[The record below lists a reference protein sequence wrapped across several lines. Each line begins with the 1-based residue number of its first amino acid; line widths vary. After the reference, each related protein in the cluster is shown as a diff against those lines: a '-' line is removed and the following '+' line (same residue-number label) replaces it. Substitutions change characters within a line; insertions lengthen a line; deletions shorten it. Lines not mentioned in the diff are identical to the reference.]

1 MTKSQFNIKISKD
14 LLVRVKRQA
23 MMSGKSLTEHITDL
37 VNNSLSEDNIQNTNL
52 SSNNKITN
60 LVINSLSDDDIQN
73 THLSSVDKIKD
84 LEKRLLSLE
93 STVRNREYLSQK
105 FKPFTNSEAINC
117 TKFMR
122 GVFYKELKK
131 RNFDNKSEAFEDFL
145 KSLQVYD
152 EINKSFSDRLKEIM
166 LSDKPSPWTGEEL
179 NELTG
184 KDKCNCLIRKGLI
197 NWTGKTECPSQQEIC
212 DKGEE
217 LLSLF

>member
-14 LLVRVKRQA
+14 LLIRVKRQA

-37 VNNSLSEDNIQNTNL
+37 V
-52 SSNNKITN
+52 K
-60 LVINSLSDDDIQN
+60 NSLSDDDIKN

-105 FKPFTNSEAINC
+105 LKPFTNSEAINC

-122 GVFYKELKK
+122 GVFYKELQK

-145 KSLQVYD
+145 QSLQVYD
-152 EINKSFSDRLKEIM
+152 ELNKSFSDRLKEIM

-179 NELTG
+179 NELCG
-184 KDKCNCLIRKGLI
+184 NDKCNCLIRKGLI

>member
-14 LLVRVKRQA
+14 LLIQIKRQA

-37 VNNSLSEDNIQNTNL
+37 ITNSLSNNNIQNTNL
-52 SSNNKITN
+52 HSFE
-60 LVINSLSDDDIQN
+60 
-73 THLSSVDKIKD
+73 KIKD

-93 STVRNREYLSQK
+93 SVVRNREYVSQNL
-105 FKPFTNSEAINC
+105 KPFTNLEAINC

-122 GVFYKELKK
+122 GVFDEELEK
-131 RNFDNKSEAFEDFL
+131 RNFENKYEAFDDFL
-145 KSLQVYD
+145 QSVQDFSQLS
-152 EINKSFSDRLKEIM
+152 KSFADRLKEIM
-166 LSDKPSPWTGEEL
+166 LSDKPSPWTGKEL

-184 KDKCNCLIRKGLI
+184 QDKCNCSIRKGLI
-197 NWTGKTECPSQQEIC
+197 DWTGKTECPSQQEIC

>member
-14 LLVRVKRQA
+14 LLIRVKRQA

-37 VNNSLSEDNIQNTNL
+37 VT
-52 SSNNKITN
+52 
-60 LVINSLSDDDIQN
+60 NSLSDDDIQN

-152 EINKSFSDRLKEIM
+152 ELNKSFSDRLKEIM
-166 LSDKPSPWTGEEL
+166 LSEKPSPWTGKEL

-184 KDKCNCLIRKGLI
+184 EDKCNCSIRKDLI
-197 NWTGKTECPSQQEIC
+197 NFTGITDCPSQQEIC
-212 DKGEE
+212 DRGEE
-217 LLSLF
+217 LLSFL

>member
-14 LLVRVKRQA
+14 LLIKVKRQA

-37 VNNSLSEDNIQNTNL
+37 VT
-52 SSNNKITN
+52 K
-60 LVINSLSDDDIQN
+60 SLSDNDTQN
-73 THLSSVDKIKD
+73 IDLSSVNKIED

-93 STVRNREYLSQK
+93 SIVTNREYLSQK
-105 FKPFTNSEAINC
+105 LKPFTNSEAVNC

-122 GVFYKELKK
+122 AVFYKELEK
-131 RNFDNKSEAFEDFL
+131 RNYDDKSEAFDDFF
-145 KSLQVYD
+145 KSVQVYD
-152 EINKSFSDRLKEIM
+152 GLNKSFSDRLKEIM

-197 NWTGKTECPSQQEIC
+197 NWTGKQSA
-212 DKGEE
+212 
-217 LLSLF
+217 LLNRKYVIKERNYFLCFERRSNIFYKLFAYLP

>member
-14 LLVRVKRQA
+14 LLIRVKRQA

-37 VNNSLSEDNIQNTNL
+37 VTNSLS
-52 SSNNKITN
+52 K
-60 LVINSLSDDDIQN
+60 DDIQN

-93 STVRNREYLSQK
+93 STVSNREYLSK
-105 FKPFTNSEAINC
+105 KLKPFTNSEAINC

-122 GVFYKELKK
+122 GVFYKELQK

-145 KSLQVYD
+145 QSLQVYD
-152 EINKSFSDRLKEIM
+152 ELNKSFSDRLKEIM
-166 LSDKPSPWTGEEL
+166 LSDKPSPWTGKEL

>member
-14 LLVRVKRQA
+14 LLIKVKRQA

-37 VNNSLSEDNIQNTNL
+37 VT
-52 SSNNKITN
+52 K
-60 LVINSLSDDDIQN
+60 SLSDNDIQN
-73 THLSSVDKIKD
+73 IDLSSVNKIED

-93 STVRNREYLSQK
+93 SIVTNREYLSQK
-105 FKPFTNSEAINC
+105 LKPFTNSEAINC

-122 GVFYKELKK
+122 AVFDKELEK
-131 RNFDNKSEAFEDFL
+131 RNYDDKSEAFDDFF
-145 KSLQVYD
+145 KSVQVYD
-152 EINKSFSDRLKEIM
+152 GLNKSFSDRLKEIM
-166 LSDKPSPWTGEEL
+166 LSDKPSPWTGREL

-184 KDKCNCLIRKGLI
+184 EDKCNCSIRKGLI
-197 NWTGKTECPSQQEIC
+197 HWTGKTKCPSQQEIC

>member
-14 LLVRVKRQA
+14 LLIRVKRQA
-23 MMSGKSLTEHITDL
+23 MMSGKSLTEFITDL
-37 VNNSLSEDNIQNTNL
+37 VT
-52 SSNNKITN
+52 
-60 LVINSLSDDDIQN
+60 NSLSDDDIQN

-105 FKPFTNSEAINC
+105 LKPFTNSEAINC

-122 GVFYKELKK
+122 GVFYKELQK

-145 KSLQVYD
+145 QSIQVYD
-152 EINKSFSDRLKEIM
+152 ELNKSFSDRLREIM
-166 LSDKPSPWTGEEL
+166 LCDKPSPWTGEEL

>member
-14 LLVRVKRQA
+14 LLIRVKRQA

-37 VNNSLSEDNIQNTNL
+37 V
-52 SSNNKITN
+52 K
-60 LVINSLSDDDIQN
+60 NSLSDDDIQN

-105 FKPFTNSEAINC
+105 LKPFTNSEAINC

-122 GVFYKELKK
+122 GVFYKELQK

-152 EINKSFSDRLKEIM
+152 ELNKSFSDRLKEIM

>member
-14 LLVRVKRQA
+14 LLIRVKRQA

-37 VNNSLSEDNIQNTNL
+37 VT
-52 SSNNKITN
+52 
-60 LVINSLSDDDIQN
+60 NSLSDDDIQN

-93 STVRNREYLSQK
+93 SIVRNREYLSEK
-105 FKPFTNSEAINC
+105 LKPFTNSEAINC

-122 GVFYKELKK
+122 GVFYKELQK

-145 KSLQVYD
+145 QSIQVYD
-152 EINKSFSDRLKEIM
+152 ELNKSFSDRLKEIM

-184 KDKCNCLIRKGLI
+184 NDKCNCLIRKGLI

>member
-1 MTKSQFNIKISKD
+1 MTKSQFNIKIEKE
-14 LLVRVKRQA
+14 LLANVKRQA

-37 VNNSLSEDNIQNTNL
+37 ITDSLSNSDI
-52 SSNNKITN
+52 NNP
-60 LVINSLSDDDIQN
+60 NS
-73 THLSSVDKIKD
+73 SSVGKIKD
-84 LEKRLLSLE
+84 FEDRLLSLE
-93 STVRNREYLSQK
+93 SIVRNREYLSQK
-105 FKPFTNSEAINC
+105 LKPFTNSEAINC

-122 GVFYKELKK
+122 GVFYKELQK

-145 KSLQVYD
+145 QSLQVYD
-152 EINKSFSDRLKEIM
+152 ELNKSFSDRLKEIM